1 MSADPPVI
9 DQSDSD
15 LDIPIALHKGK
26 RSCTYPIASVVS
38 YDKLSRSSRSVV
50 STLDSVPI
58 PTTAD
63 EALAHQEWQ
72 DAMLDELN
80 ALDHN
85 VTWDLVELPVGKRA
99 IGCKW
104 VFTVKVNP
112 DSSVAWL
119 KARLIAKGYAQIYGV
134 DYSETF
140 SPVAKLS
147 SIRLLSL

>member
-1 MSADPPVI
+1 MI

-15 LDIPIALHKGK
+15 LDIPIALSKGK

-38 YDKLSRSSRSVV
+38 YDKLSKSSRSLI

-58 PTTAD
+58 LTTVD
-63 EALAHQEWQ
+63 EALAHPGWR
-72 DAMLDELN
+72 DAMIDELN

-104 VFTVKVNP
+104 VFTMKVNP
-112 DSSVAWL
+112 D
-119 KARLIAKGYAQIYGV
+119 G
-134 DYSETF
+134 
-140 SPVAKLS
+140 
-147 SIRLLSL
+147 